1 VSLAALTIPNA
12 SRIVCSASGGQRGGA
27 GKPVG
32 DEPDQHVHHEIEI
45 GRLSAVLADEFSAV
59 EREAI
64 EEAVRVE
71 FERRANAPV
80 TDFVALFVERD
91 LRRRLR
97 ATTDEQ

>member
-1 VSLAALTIPNA
+1 VLGVGRAE
-12 SRIVCSASGGQRGGA
+12 RGGA

-32 DEPDQHVHHEIEI
+32 DEPQERVYHEIEI

-71 FERRANAPV
+71 FERRANARV
-80 TDFVALFVERD
+80 TDFVSLFVERD
-91 LRRRLR
+91 LRRKLR
-97 ATTDEQ
+97 AGE